1 MIQDIEPHV
10 YNNEFKVQ
18 MPDKE
23 SYALYYN
30 DRRCLVKYDGEKFEF
45 PKFKDIEKIDKNI
58 YKEAV
63 YVFSIDNKEFYLV
76 DDKRLV
82 DVDGFTLEDVFIFR
96 TAHPH
101 YLSFAGV
108 TGYQLNN
115 WYNDNVFCGRCGKRL
130 VKDTKERMMRCTCCG
145 NMIFPKLS
153 PAVIIA
159 VTDNNRLLLSKYAG
173 GPYKKYALLAGYTEV
188 GETVEE
194 TVARE
199 VFEETGLKV
208 KNIRYYKSQPWS
220 FSSSVLMGFYCDL
233 DGDDVINLQ
242 EDELSFAGWFERE
255 NIPVEPKN
263 DSLTNE
269 MIIAF
274 KNNKEV

>member
-18 MPDKE
+18 TPDADH
-23 SYALYYN
+23 YALYYK
-30 DRRCLVKYDGEKFEF
+30 DRRCLVKYDGERVEF
-45 PKFKDIEKIDKNI
+45 PKFKDLEKIDRDI

-76 DDKRLV
+76 DDERLE
-82 DVDGFTLEDVFIFR
+82 DLQGFTLEDVFVFR

-101 YLSFAGV
+101 YMSFAGV
-108 TGYQLNN
+108 TGYQLNS
-115 WYNDNVFCGRCGKRL
+115 WYKDNVFCGRCGRRL
-130 VKDTKERMMRCTCCG
+130 VKDTKERMMKCNHCG
-145 NMIFPKLS
+145 NMIFPKLN

-159 VTDNNRLLLSKYAG
+159 VTDKNRILLSKYAG
-173 GPYKKYALLAGYTEV
+173 GPYRKYALLAGYTEV
-188 GETVEE
+188 GETIEE

-199 VFEETGLKV
+199 VYEETGLRV

-242 EDELSFAGWFERE
+242 EDELSFAG
-255 NIPVEPKN
+255 
-263 DSLTNE
+263 
-269 MIIAF
+269 
-274 KNNKEV
+274 